1 MCGCILG
8 WQSVTYQ
15 FLGHCDLISESIMSG
30 AYLIYY
36 LREESQIWCM
46 DASLDADMSFNLREK
61 YQIWCMD
68 ASLDAD
74 MLRTI
79 LGHCDL
85 NI

>member
-1 MCGCILG
+1 
-8 WQSVTYQ
+8 
-15 FLGHCDLISESIMSG
+15 MSG

-36 LREESQIWCM
+36 LREESKIWSM
-46 DASLDADMSFNLREK
+46 DASLDADMSYYLREE

-85 NI
+85 DI